1 MFRKIIDL
9 KKKMKNRNSLQRKIN
24 KEKNKSIIKTIPISA
39 DFKKSNDQLK
49 NKRRKSKNR
58 IMEENYFLLL
68 QDKDL

>member
-1 MFRKIIDL
+1 
-9 KKKMKNRNSLQRKIN
+9 MKNRNSLQRKIN

>member
-1 MFRKIIDL
+1 MFRKIINL

-58 IMEENYFLLL
+58 IMEENYFPLL

>member
-1 MFRKIIDL
+1 MFRKIINL

>member
-9 KKKMKNRNSLQRKIN
+9 KKKMKNRNSLQMKIN